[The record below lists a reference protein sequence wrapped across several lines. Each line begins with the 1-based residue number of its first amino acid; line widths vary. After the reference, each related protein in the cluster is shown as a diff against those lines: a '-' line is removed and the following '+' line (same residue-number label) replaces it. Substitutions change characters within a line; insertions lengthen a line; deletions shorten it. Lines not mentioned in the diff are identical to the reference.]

1 MKFSNRISYYVCSCN
16 IKLLYL
22 VFCCILGDT
31 PSRKMSSR
39 PDVINK
45 NENDHIL
52 KQQPKQLLVESRDIL
67 SDGSDSDALVIDMG
81 RLFQWE
87 CQFLILSNN
96 LLNCYHKQQKV
107 IYYIISV
114 YVYIRRCFWIRRK
127 EASDWWRWRWIKKSY
142 QELLSSN
149 NPQTWR

>member
-1 MKFSNRISYYVCSCN
+1 MKFSNRISYCSCN

-81 RLFQWE
+81 RLFQ
-87 CQFLILSNN
+87 
-96 LLNCYHKQQKV
+96 
-107 IYYIISV
+107 
-114 YVYIRRCFWIRRK
+114 
-127 EASDWWRWRWIKKSY
+127 
-142 QELLSSN
+142 
-149 NPQTWR
+149 